1 MAGKC
6 SGSYTTKRDGG
17 VNYTWEASW
26 TQSRGAVVWNS
37 TVKRDGEVAGAPGG
51 SVSML
56 PPYEPEPT
64 IRMLVERAI
73 EQRAGVR

>member
-6 SGSYTTKRDGG
+6 SGTYRTRRDGG
-17 VNYTWEASW
+17 LEYTYEASW

-37 TVKRDGEVAGAPGG
+37 TVKRDGSVAGAPGG
-51 SVSML
+51 SVTML

-64 IRMLVERAI
+64 IRMMVERAI
-73 EQRAGVR
+73 EERSGVQ